1 MTHKEREL
9 YKLGSFSKA
18 ANWAL
23 LKEFV
28 VICDGDT
35 DRVRDKIQKL
45 YYTNDDG
52 TPRKVSPSVLKDL
65 VMFCSDYRRV
75 KRLGLSP
82 ADGWTL
88 KYKEVRSKLA
98 KVG

>member
-1 MTHKEREL
+1 
-9 YKLGSFSKA
+9 
-18 ANWAL
+18 
-23 LKEFV
+23 
-28 VICDGDT
+28 
-35 DRVRDKIQKL
+35 
-45 YYTNDDG
+45 
-52 TPRKVSPSVLKDL
+52 
-65 VMFCSDYRRV
+65 MFCSDYRRV